1 MNGMIFEQDKT
12 RMSSN
17 ETKLNGTSLQLNNIK
32 IERDNRTIRGIAQ
45 SSQMH
50 YATVNKMKQEQSEF
64 LKKLSL
70 AHAVTIYRL
79 WQLIHYLG
87 NRGFPVSSM

>member
-32 IERDNRTIRGIAQ
+32 IERDNRTIRDITQ
-45 SSQMH
+45 SSQM
-50 YATVNKMKQEQSEF
+50 Q
-64 LKKLSL
+64 LSAKWNRNRANFWKSWVSL
-70 AHAVTIYRL
+70 M
-79 WQLIHYLG
+79 QLLFIDYG
-87 NRGFPVSSM
+87 SSFIT